1 MSRIRVLNT
10 SIFLFA
16 IFLLQE
22 TLVSRINFPIG
33 GFSLYLAALMVLLS
47 LEDRN
52 GALVFGFIGGLIM
65 DLSAAADTPFGQ
77 WALVLTAIGYLFS
90 VNKESIGDF
99 TLLPITF
106 LLFIS
111 LASALSLFLFLA
123 IGAMLGQ
130 ENGTVTHAFSII
142 FANTLWSILLTP
154 LFLPAIIKT
163 RAALLS
169 NRERA

>member
-10 SIFLFA
+10 SILLFVF
-16 IFLLQE
+16 FLLQE
-22 TLVSRINFPIG
+22 TLVSRINFPLN
-33 GFSLYLAALMVLLS
+33 GFSFYLAALMVLLS

-99 TLLPITF
+99 SDSPFLF

-111 LASALSLFLFLA
+111 LASALALFLFLV

-130 ENGTVTHAFSII
+130 ENGTITHASSII
-142 FANTLWSILLTP
+142 FANTLWSLLITP
-154 LFLPAIIKT
+154 LFLPLMVKIRT
-163 RAALLS
+163 ALLS

>member
-10 SIFLFA
+10 SIFLFT

-22 TLVSRINFPIG
+22 TVISQINFPIN
-33 GFSLYLAALMVLLS
+33 GFSLYLAALIVLLS

-90 VNKESIGDF
+90 VNKESIGDVTHSQIIF
-99 TLLPITF
+99 IV
-106 LLFIS
+106 FIS
-111 LASALSLFLFLA
+111 FASVLALFLFLA
-123 IGAMLGQ
+123 VGALLGQ
-130 ENGTVTHAFSII
+130 ENGTFTHAVSII
-142 FANTLWSILLTP
+142 FANTLWSLLITP
-154 LFLPAIIKT
+154 LFLPAIIKART
-163 RAALLS
+163 ALLS

>member
-22 TLVSRINFPIG
+22 TVISRINFPIN

-90 VNKESIGDF
+90 VNKESIGDV
-99 TLLPITF
+99 TDSPIIF
-106 LLFIS
+106 IVFIS
-111 LASALSLFLFLA
+111 LASALALFLFLVV
-123 IGAMLGQ
+123 GAMLGQ
-130 ENGTVTHAFSII
+130 ENGTLIHAALII
-142 FANTLWSILLTP
+142 LANTIWSILITP
-154 LFLPAIIKT
+154 LFLPAMIKART
-163 RAALLS
+163 ALLS
-169 NRERA
+169 NRERT